1 MENILSSLKKR
12 ATAATGTVTEKAAR
26 PSASRQ
32 ARLWFSLLMLLC
44 AAYAGRHWIIYDGY
58 VPATRDE
65 SMFLPVILKNSTPA
79 LYARDYSVNNFHL
92 ASGVFLDFSSAWLKL
107 AGGNLRVFLLGAS
120 TALLFIFI
128 AGVFFLVRHLTG
140 NPAASL
146 LAGLLLMRPRPAT
159 AGTGFAVYVGNYQAR
174 TFIDALT
181 PWFFLGYFKS
191 GSAAGKLLLG
201 CLLGAVSWFYPV
213 YPAQLAALF
222 ALLSLLQGR
231 VRDAVALSA
240 GFAVIFAPY
249 YFQAI
254 VHGAGPLTP
263 EAVRIVIGRWGNQV
277 YPQVWGLISEFL
289 WYFSL
294 PLALFLVSGGARKA
308 EGESGDM
315 RTFRLAGLAA
325 AALIAASFLSYAFPV
340 LLPLMLQRLGRLYHL
355 IFLVCGAAGAVVLFS
370 KEGRPA
376 LKAACLALVLL
387 NLAVIDPRSLFE
399 DFYPGLSANVSAPEK
414 GELLA
419 LAALARK
426 STPVDSIFMV
436 PPDGFNNFSLYSE
449 RGIVV
454 AFKTTSA
461 VNDSRVLEY
470 WKTAYDKA
478 RAAYAGGDFSKLK
491 ALARNY
497 GADYVL
503 VASGTFK
510 TDEKP
515 VMEAGSLKI
524 YTLGGLDAAARR

>member
-1 MENILSSLKKR
+1 MQNILSSLKKR
-12 ATAATGTVTEKAAR
+12 ATAALGASTEKAAR
-26 PSASRQ
+26 LSASRQ
-32 ARLWFSLLMLLC
+32 TRLWFCLLMLLC
-44 AAYAGRHWIIYDGY
+44 AAYAGRHWILYDGY

-65 SMFLPVILKNSTPA
+65 SMFLPVILKNSNPA
-79 LYARDYSVNNFHL
+79 LYARDYFVNNFHL

-107 AGGNLRVFLLGAS
+107 TGGNLRVFLLGAS

-181 PWFFLGYFKS
+181 PWFFLGYFKA

-201 CLLGAVSWFYPV
+201 CSLGAASWFYPV

-222 ALLSLLQGR
+222 ALLSLFQAR
-231 VRDAVALSA
+231 ARDAAALSA
-240 GFAVIFAPY
+240 GFAVLFVPY
-249 YFQAI
+249 HLQAI
-254 VHGAGPLTP
+254 INGAGPLTS
-263 EAVRIVIGRWGNQV
+263 EAARIVVGRWGNQV

-294 PLALFLVSGGARKA
+294 PLALFLASGGARKA

-315 RTFRLAGLAA
+315 QTFRLAGLAA
-325 AALIAASFLSYAFPV
+325 AALIAASFLAYVFPV
-340 LLPLMLQRLGRLYHL
+340 LLPLMLQRLGRIYHL
-355 IFLVCGAAGAVVLFS
+355 IFLVCGAAGVSVIFS
-370 KEGRPA
+370 KEGRQM

-387 NLAVIDPRSLFE
+387 NLAVIDPRSLAGVV
-399 DFYPGLSANVSAPEK
+399 YPSLNAAEPVPAKN
-414 GELLA
+414 ELLA
-419 LAALARK
+419 LAALAKK
-426 STPVDSIFMV
+426 STPVDSIFLV
-436 PPDGFNNFSLYSE
+436 PPYGFNNFSLYSE

-454 AFKTTSA
+454 AFKTTPS

-478 RAAYAGGDFSKLK
+478 RAAYADGDFLKLK
-491 ALARNY
+491 ALGRDY

-503 VASGTFK
+503 VSSGTFK
-510 TDEKP
+510 TREAP

-524 YTLGGLDAAARR
+524 YTLDGLDATARR